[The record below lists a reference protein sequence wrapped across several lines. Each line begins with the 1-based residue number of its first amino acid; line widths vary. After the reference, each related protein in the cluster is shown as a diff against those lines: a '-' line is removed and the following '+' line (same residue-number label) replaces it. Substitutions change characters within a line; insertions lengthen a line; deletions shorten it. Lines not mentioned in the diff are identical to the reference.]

1 MKSSLLKLLALCREE
16 PALWVW
22 LVIDTASTFTIIALL
37 LAL

>member
-16 PALWVW
+16 PALWAW